1 MTEAPS
7 TGGKSRWI
15 RLVQLLILAGGVIL
29 EFLFGWQ
36 IWWLSQ
42 PMTSFWLAVALIGA
56 LGTAAGFTAITPG
69 NTGLFFWL
77 FFSLTLFIP
86 FYGAL
91 GSAAISLYL
100 RRAIG
105 GQLVTHYADYIEAEE
120 SHVGDEVELLS
131 QGTVDQMVRHE
142 LNVQSYMDIMRG
154 PDRVLKKSLISK
166 ILSEWT
172 PNAVALLKQ
181 GLKDPEYE
189 IRSYSSTALT
199 TIENRMNERI
209 LQFRQAVETDPEDGS
224 LPLKLAQSYLDYA
237 SSGLLDPGSA
247 GHYVRLGAEI
257 LDDLPPTT
265 DEDDHWLRH
274 LTLRAQAARLAGD
287 DRAEEELYGQ
297 ILERHSEH
305 QETLSH
311 LCGLFFRQKRFGQ
324 LRLACQRF
332 LRHTDDDDHPA
343 LQAVRLWGAD
353 AEQEEVE
360 A

>member
-1 MTEAPS
+1 MAENSPAAVKP
-7 TGGKSRWI
+7 RWI
-15 RLVQLLILAGGVIL
+15 WFVQLLALVVGIVL
-29 EFLFGWQ
+29 EILFGWQ
-36 IWWLSQ
+36 IWWLSR
-42 PMTSFWLAVALIGA
+42 PVTSLWLALALAGA
-56 LGTAAGFTAITPG
+56 LGTATGFAAITPG

-91 GSAAISLYL
+91 GSAVISLYL

-105 GQLVTHYADYIEAEE
+105 GQLVTQYADYIEAEE
-120 SHVGDEVELLS
+120 SRVEDEVEFLA
-131 QGTVDQMVRHE
+131 QGTVDQMVHHE

-154 PDRVLKKSLISK
+154 PDRVLKKALISK

-209 LQFRQAVETDPEDGS
+209 LQFREAVEANPEDSS
-224 LPLKLAQSYLDYA
+224 LPLKLSQSYLDYA

-247 GHYVRLGAEI
+247 RHYVRLGADI
-257 LDDLPPTT
+257 LDDLPPAVA
-265 DEDDHWLRH
+265 EDDHWLRR

-287 DRAEEELYGQ
+287 DQVEEEFYGQ
-297 ILERHSEH
+297 IIAHHPEH

-311 LCGLFFRQKRFGQ
+311 LCGLLFRQKRFGE

-332 LRHTDDDDHPA
+332 LRSTDDDDHPA
-343 LQAVRLWGAD
+343 FQAARLWSAD
-353 AEQEEVE
+353 SAPEVR